1 MGNAALL
8 TADDLFAVAVK
19 KAEVDIPDC
28 RDIREKT
35 QKMLFL
41 NEHVAE
47 VPDLDGPDE
56 SDAPGVPEEPEET
69 EKTEEAQPE
78 SVPSEEAVPDSTADA
93 VTDRADALQSF
104 CQLLQK
110 GHRAEGSFWLHALA
124 STAGPDEEAWDAL
137 SDEIAYILDDPLY
150 DPAAHSDWSWTGS
163 WPCT

>member
-1 MGNAALL
+1 MTRFGTKDIYVALTHPDEKGDFLFSSKGEVL

-28 RDIREKT
+28 LDIREKT

-47 VPDLDGPDE
+47 VPNLDGPDE

-110 GHRAEGSFWLHALA
+110 GHRAEGSFWFHALA
-124 STAGPDEEAWDAL
+124 STAGPDAPFLLRLNRKAT
-137 SDEIAYILDDPLY
+137 Y
-150 DPAAHSDWSWTGS
+150 
-163 WPCT
+163 